1 MSTFKYILKRIGLM
15 FLTAAIIMTMLFF
28 LVKMLPDPITCAPG
42 TDACETEKIWRE
54 ALGYNKPIIV
64 QYWLYL
70 KELFTKGSFGIGF
83 KMYET
88 RSVTEVVFQ
97 KMPATMFVN
106 FLSLIFAVPLGLGFG
121 ILSALKKNKWE
132 DQFISV
138 MVMIIISVPSFVYA
152 FLIQYIW
159 VKASPMNP
167 SGVYAF
173 ENIGTIVSGKYVS
186 FWDLLYSY
194 LPAIFCLSLGVIAGL
209 TRFTRAELTEVLTSD
224 FMLLARAKG
233 LTRGQATIRHAL
245 RNAMV
250 PIIPSIMGEF
260 IAIIGGSLIIEN
272 FFSIP
277 GVGGLYLKSIQQ
289 VDYNFFMFL
298 SMFYVVIGLASGL
311 VIDLSYGM
319 VDPRIRMGAR

>member
-1 MSTFKYILKRIGLM
+1 MFKYILKRIGLM
-15 FLTAAIIMTMLFF
+15 FLTAIIIMTMLFF
-28 LVKMLPDPITCAPG
+28 LVKMLPDPITCATG
-42 TDACETEKIWRE
+42 TDTCETEKIWRE
-54 ALGYNKPIIV
+54 ALGYNKPLLV
-64 QYWLYL
+64 QYWIYL
-70 KELFTKGSFGIGF
+70 KNLITKGSFGVGF
-83 KMYET
+83 KMYPL
-88 RSVTEVVFQ
+88 RSVTETVFA

-106 FLSLIFAVPLGLGFG
+106 FLSLIFAIPLGLGFG
-121 ILSALKKNKWE
+121 ILAALKKNKWE
-132 DQFISV
+132 DQVISILV
-138 MVMIIISVPSFVYA
+138 MVIISVPSFVYA
-152 FLIQYIW
+152 FLIQYLW
-159 VKASPMNP
+159 AKASISNP
-167 SGVYAF
+167 LVVYAF
-173 ENIGTIVSGKYVS
+173 ESIGTVVAGKTIT

-194 LPAIFCLSLGVIAGL
+194 LPPIFCLSLGVIAGL

-233 LTRGQATIRHAL
+233 LTRGQATIHHAL

-272 FFSIP
+272 FFTIP
-277 GVGGLYLKSIQQ
+277 GVGGLYLMSIQQ